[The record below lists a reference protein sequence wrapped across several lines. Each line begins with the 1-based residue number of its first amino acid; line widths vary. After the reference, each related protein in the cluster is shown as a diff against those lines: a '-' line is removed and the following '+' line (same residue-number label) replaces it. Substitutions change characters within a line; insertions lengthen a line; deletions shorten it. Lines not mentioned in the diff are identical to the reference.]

1 MQQSYRAIIVD
12 DEPLLRHHLNKSLAD
27 VWPTLEIVAL
37 ADDGEQALHAIEQHQ
52 PDVVFLD
59 IRMPVMDGLQVAKQL
74 HGKQGAP
81 LVVFITAYDDYA
93 IRAFEQNA
101 VDYLLKPISAA
112 RLQKSCQRVEQRLHE
127 RAGQTQS
134 DPSLSAL
141 LNQLQQLSTP
151 LRTPQHLQWIKAQL
165 AEEIHLIAV
174 SDVLYFKAEEK
185 YVSVFAAQG
194 GEAMQE
200 YLIRTSLKELLAQLD
215 PEQFWQIHRSCVVQ
229 VSKIDKVKKD
239 FSGHMFVHVGKT
251 QLPVSRASQSLFK
264 GM

>member
-101 VDYLLKPISAA
+101 VDYLLKPISTA
-112 RLQKSCQRVEQRLHE
+112 RLQKSCRRVEQRLHE

-134 DPSLSAL
+134 DPSLSVL

-151 LRTPQHLQWIKAQL
+151 LRTPQYLQWIKAQL

-194 GEAMQE
+194 GRRCKS
-200 YLIRTSLKELLAQLD
+200 I
-215 PEQFWQIHRSCVVQ
+215 
-229 VSKIDKVKKD
+229 
-239 FSGHMFVHVGKT
+239 
-251 QLPVSRASQSLFK
+251 
-264 GM
+264 

>member
-1 MQQSYRAIIVD
+1 MQDSYRAIIVD

-37 ADDGEQALHAIEQHQ
+37 AEDGEQALQAIGLHQ

-112 RLQKSCQRVEQRLHE
+112 RLQKSCQRVEQRLQE
-127 RAGQTQS
+127 RAGQAQS

-141 LNQLQQLSTP
+141 LSQLQQLSTP
-151 LRTPQHLQWIKAQL
+151 LRTPPHLQWIKAQL

-174 SDVLYFKAEEK
+174 SMCSILKRKRSTSPFSPRKGGGDAR
-185 YVSVFAAQG
+185 VFD
-194 GEAMQE
+194 
-200 YLIRTSLKELLAQLD
+200 SHFVKELLAQLD
-215 PEQFWQIHRSCVVQ
+215 PDQFWQIHRSCVVQ

-239 FSGHMFVHVGKT
+239 FSGHMFVHIGKT